1 MATKNEDQN
10 RIEYYS
16 YTIWNLLKYYP
27 KVLEIV
33 FVVYCNDII
42 ITFSYEK
49 DTADTDRLIS
59 SFYE

>member
-33 FVVYCNDII
+33 FNRFNDII
-42 ITFSYEK
+42 IGFSYEK